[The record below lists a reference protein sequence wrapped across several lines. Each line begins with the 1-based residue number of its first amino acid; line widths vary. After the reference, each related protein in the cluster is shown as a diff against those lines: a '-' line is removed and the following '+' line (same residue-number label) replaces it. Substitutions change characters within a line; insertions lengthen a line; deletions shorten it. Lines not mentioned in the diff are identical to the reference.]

1 MSNQHAIFVWNVTR
15 YGADKSMIDFNVRNN
30 GNEFMSVMGYNI
42 HDMDKGDQHAVELA
56 GDVYIEG
63 LNGLWKDRHAPL
75 CGWVK
80 VYRTRKRGDYR
91 VNIHVERMSFRSYA
105 MNRSSTLFEL
115 YVPIVDDD
123 VLDVV
128 Q

>member
-30 GNEFMSVMGYNI
+30 GKEFTSVMGCNI
-42 HDMDKGDQHAVELA
+42 QDMEKGEQHGVEFA
-56 GDVYIEG
+56 GDAYIEG
-63 LNGLWKDRHAPL
+63 LNGLWKDRHNPIEAF
-75 CGWVK
+75 VK
-80 VYRTRKRGDYR
+80 IYRTRKRGDYR
-91 VNIHVERMSFRSYA
+91 VNIHVTGISFRSYA

-115 YVPIVDDD
+115 YVPIMDDG